1 MNVMLKKLSILLLEK
16 NINFDPNNQH
26 VRCLAHI
33 INLAAKKAIE
43 NLYEFNNLDDFDETD
58 EENQEI
64 EKESNEPLN
73 IIYKVSYNYREIIL
87 LIIII
92 Y

>member
-1 MNVMLKKLSILLLEK
+1 MLKKLSILLLEK
-16 NINFDPNNQH
+16 SINFDPNNQH

-33 INLAAKKAIE
+33 INLAAKKAVE

-58 EENQEI
+58 EESQEI
-64 EKESNEPLN
+64 EKESDEPLN
-73 IIYKVSYNYREIIL
+73 IIYKVGYNYREIIF
-87 LIIII
+87 I